1 MKKFA
6 LSGAFLTNSDKKEE
20 SDMMTKLLASLLKQ
34 NSGAENR
41 AFQKTETD
49 VGNAGKKDILSQ
61 LYPQYGEQNGERQ
74 ECKDETPSMHNG
86 HIDYGKDKVAR
97 PTPVKTPS
105 QDNKKGG
112 SDYYAPPPY
121 YGFP

>member
-6 LSGAFLTNSDKKEE
+6 LSGAFLTNMDKKEE

-34 NSGAENR
+34 NSGEENR

-49 VGNAGKKDILSQ
+49 GGNADKKDILSQ

-74 ECKDETPSMHNG
+74 ESKDEKLSG
-86 HIDYGKDKVAR
+86 HIDYGKDVGAR
-97 PTPVKTPS
+97 STSVKTPS
-105 QDNKKGG
+105 QDDQKGG
-112 SDYYAPPPY
+112 SDYYAPPPD
-121 YGFP
+121 YGLH

>member
-6 LSGAFLTNSDKKEE
+6 LSGAFLTNMDKKEE

-34 NSGAENR
+34 NSGEENR
-41 AFQKTETD
+41 TFQKTETD
-49 VGNAGKKDILSQ
+49 GGNACKKDILSQ

-74 ECKDETPSMHNG
+74 EGKEETLSG

-97 PTPVKTPS
+97 PTSVNSQS